1 MQLSELI
8 QLFQHHPSVKALER
22 CWTEQSPLVFLDGL
36 QGSAAPVMLAATA
49 QEAQGLYVVVMN
61 DEEEA
66 GYFYNDLRQLLGDA
80 AVLFLPSSYRREV
93 K

>member
-8 QLFQHHPSVKALER
+8 QLFQHHPGVKALER

-49 QEAQGLYVVVMN
+49 QEAQGLYVVVMKLDISTMICDN
-61 DEEEA
+61 SWA
-66 GYFYNDLRQLLGDA
+66 MPLCSSFPLLI
-80 AVLFLPSSYRREV
+80 VV
-93 K
+93 Q